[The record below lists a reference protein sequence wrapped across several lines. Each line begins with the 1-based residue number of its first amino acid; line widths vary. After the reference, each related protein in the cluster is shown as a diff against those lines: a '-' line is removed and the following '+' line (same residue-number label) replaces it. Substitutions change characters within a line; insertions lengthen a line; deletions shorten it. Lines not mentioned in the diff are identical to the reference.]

1 MFKWTLRSRA
11 PLALGIVAVAF
22 SCAFSSVEAQE
33 PQEFRWAGSVDQG
46 DAVTIRGISGEIVVT
61 AGSQVVVQALKTG
74 NDSDPGTVQIEV
86 VEDAQGVLVCAVY
99 PSKEGKDPNRC
110 ARGDDYEMNVDKN
123 DVNVDF
129 QIEVPAGVN
138 LDARTINGD
147 VSATGLS
154 GRVKV
159 VTVNGSIEVATR
171 GAATATTVNGSIEA
185 SMGSASWG
193 GGLSFKTVNGGITLT
208 VPDGTSA
215 DVMMQTLNGAIESDF
230 PFTVQGRM
238 GFTRRQLEG
247 QIGGGGEQLELETVN
262 GTIRLLSSG

>member
-1 MFKWTLRSRA
+1 MA
-11 PLALGIVAVAF
+11 VALG
-22 SCAFSSVEAQE
+22 CAFSSLEGQE
-33 PQEFRWAGSVDQG
+33 QQEFRWTGSVDRG

-61 AGSQVVVQALKTG
+61 EGSQVVVQAVKVG
-74 NDSDPGTVQIEV
+74 KESDPATVEIEV

-123 DVNVDF
+123 DVHVDF
-129 QIEVPAGVN
+129 QIEIPAAVD
-138 LDARTINGD
+138 LDVRTVNGD
-147 VSATGLS
+147 VSATGVS
-154 GRVKV
+154 GRVKAA
-159 VTVNGSIEVATR
+159 TVNGSIDLATR
-171 GAATATTVNGSIEA
+171 GPAEAATVNGSIEA
-185 SMGSASWG
+185 SMGSASWN

-215 DVMMQTLNGAIESDF
+215 DVKMQTLNGAIESDF